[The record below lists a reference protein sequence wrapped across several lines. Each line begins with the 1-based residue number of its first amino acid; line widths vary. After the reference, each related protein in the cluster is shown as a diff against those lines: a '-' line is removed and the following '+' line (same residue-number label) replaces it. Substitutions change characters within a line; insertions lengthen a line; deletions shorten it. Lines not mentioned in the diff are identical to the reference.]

1 LSAGD
6 ELIALELSSSAFAER
21 ERTEA
26 FHQVY
31 GREILKLDIEPLP
44 QTTLQIDMSLRALPG
59 MSVAVATA
67 SPILCRHTTPM
78 IDNDDPVIV
87 LNLEG
92 NATYMQNGC
101 ETHLGPGEAIL
112 TTNGLPGTCIGHT
125 AKRVVNWR
133 ISRALIAP
141 MVRNFDDAIGRPL
154 DSQNPALSFFLD
166 YLGVVNDR
174 PTLADPEMRRAV
186 VAHMLDL
193 GALLLGPT
201 PDAAEMA
208 NVRGVAAARMR
219 SIRAHIR
226 DQAGNPD
233 LSLAA
238 VAARH
243 GISKSYV
250 RKLFE
255 NEGMSFTDFV
265 LNQRLALAYKMLTDA
280 GLAGHSISEIA
291 HRSGFN
297 DISYFNRTFRR
308 VYGASPSDVR
318 IRK

>member
-1 LSAGD
+1 
-6 ELIALELSSSAFAER
+6 
-21 ERTEA
+21 
-26 FHQVY
+26 
-31 GREILKLDIEPLP
+31 
-44 QTTLQIDMSLRALPG
+44 
-59 MSVAVATA
+59 
-67 SPILCRHTTPM
+67 M

-92 NATYMQNGC
+92 NATYTQNGH
-101 ETHLGPGEAIL
+101 ETHLGPGDAIL
-112 TTNGLPGTCIGHT
+112 TTNGLPGTCVGHT

-133 ISRALIAP
+133 INRTLIAP

-154 DSQNPALSFFLD
+154 DRHNPALSFFLD
-166 YLGVVNDR
+166 YLGVVNER

-186 VAHMLDL
+186 VTHMLDL
-193 GALLLGPT
+193 GALLLGAT
-201 PDAAEMA
+201 PDAAELA

-219 SIRAHIR
+219 SIRAHISA
-226 DQAGNPD
+226 QAGNPG
-233 LSLAA
+233 LSLGA
-238 VAARH
+238 VAAKH

-318 IRK
+318 VRK